1 MKYLALLLVGALAFT
16 ACSKDESEVKEEK
29 KDNIV
34 NVDNSRTFN

>member
-1 MKYLALLLVGALAFT
+1 MKYLVLLLVGALAFT